1 MPLSAPIAQL
11 TLPLS
16 DETNTL
22 SIYYHNAS
30 GIRSKSREMYL
41 SVLENEY
48 DVICITETWLTS
60 SHNSAE
66 YFPPDYY
73 VFRRDRY
80 TDLES
85 TARGGGVL
93 LAVSKDIRADII
105 DLGSNE
111 LEILAVKLAFNGK
124 LVLIVTVYIPY
135 GSSANIYGELSL
147 FFSNQLAVAAADFD
161 SVMILGD
168 LNFPKI
174 KWLTVDDEL
183 LPFYGDLTSDLV
195 MDSICSLGL
204 RQINNIE
211 NQCSNILDLV
221 FIPVEVHGT
230 IIACNDLGGSSSIFH
245 IPLHIQLIFENC
257 VNVNVNFNSS
267 ESFNFKKGNY
277 NALNEFLD
285 NINWDRF
292 KTGSLDA
299 YIDQFYKIMNLAIEQ
314 FIPRS
319 PVVSSTREPWFNSR
333 LSGLKN
339 RKSKAHKK
347 YKLNPSVVNY
357 EIFSALRS
365 QFKILNRFLFN
376 LYIVEI
382 ESNIRN
388 NPKCFWSY
396 VDSKRNC
403 RGIPS
408 QMSLNS
414 LTASDPQSITDMFA
428 SFFENVYVPSS
439 RGNDE
444 FVFSN
449 NPNILFQFTTDDV
462 LHALL
467 NVNVNM
473 SCGPDKIHPLVL
485 KKCASV
491 LVQPLTDLFN
501 LSLKSGVFPSIWKS
515 SFIKPIFKSGR
526 RTDIENYRGISILSA
541 IPKLFESM
549 VKDRIFFLIKNSIS
563 VNQHGF
569 YPGRSTV
576 TNLALFT
583 NFLTLALEGG
593 DDVEVVFSDFSK
605 AFDKI
610 DHVLL
615 VKKLE
620 QLNKCDALP
629 LKWIFSYLT
638 NRTQKVFLNNIL
650 SRDINVL
657 SGVPQGSH
665 IGPLLFIAFIDDV
678 KRCFKHCKFLIYA
691 DDVKI
696 FCKIRNDRDLLNL
709 QQELNV
715 FCDWC
720 SLNKLCLNVSK
731 CKVMNFSRRRYG
743 RYELDNSLFL
753 NGVMIER
760 VHSFLD
766 LGVLF
771 SRNLSFKD
779 HIDRC
784 INKANSMLGFLIR
797 FSKDFHDP
805 YTLKVLFASFVRSHL
820 EYASIVWNPY
830 YNDSSNRIESIQKRF
845 MLFALRRLPREV
857 NAPKYVLPPY
867 LGRCLLLNIEPL
879 FVRRQI
885 SCAIFV
891 RDVIMGRIDCSQLLS
906 LFSIRAPVR
915 SLRYRGLVID
925 LHFHGSNFGMSD
937 PIFNSS
943 RVFNNVSTVFDFNLS
958 RDEFKRLLKNLF
970 IHI

>member
-1 MPLSAPIAQL
+1 M
-11 TLPLS
+11 
-16 DETNTL
+16 
-22 SIYYHNAS
+22 
-30 GIRSKSREMYL
+30 
-41 SVLENEY
+41 LENDY

-66 YFPPDYY
+66 YFPSDYY

-80 TDLES
+80 SDLES
-85 TARGGGVL
+85 TARGGGLL

-105 DLGSNE
+105 DLESGE
-111 LEILAVKLAFNGK
+111 LEILAVKLAFNDK
-124 LVLIVTVYIPY
+124 LVLMVIVYIPY
-135 GSSANIYGELSL
+135 GSSADIYGELST
-147 FFSNQLAVAAADFD
+147 FCSNRLAAAAAEFD
-161 SVMILGD
+161 SVLILGD
-168 LNFPKI
+168 LNLPKV
-174 KWLTVDDEL
+174 KWLTVDDEI
-183 LPFYGDLTSDLV
+183 LPFNGDLISDLV
-195 MDSICSLGL
+195 IDSICSLGL
-204 RQINNIE
+204 RQINISE
-211 NQCSNILDLV
+211 NQSGNVLDLV
-221 FIPVEVHGT
+221 FIPLELHGT
-230 IIACNDLGGSSSIFH
+230 ITACDDLGGSSSIFH
-245 IPLHIQLIFENC
+245 TPLHIQLIFENC
-257 VNVNVNFNSS
+257 VNVNVNFTSS
-267 ESFNFKKGNY
+267 ESFNFKKGDY
-277 NALNEFLD
+277 DALNEFLD
-285 NINWDRF
+285 NINWDRY
-292 KTGSLDA
+292 KTGSLNVF
-299 YIDQFYKIMNLAIEQ
+299 IDQFYKIMNSAIEQ

-319 PVVSSTREPWFNSR
+319 PIVLSAREPWFNHR

-347 YKLNPSVVNY
+347 YKLDPSIVNY

-365 QFKILNRFLFN
+365 QFKLLNRFLYN

-396 VDSKRNC
+396 VDSKRKC
-403 RGIPS
+403 RGVPS
-408 QMSLNS
+408 QMSFNS
-414 LTASDPQSITDMFA
+414 LTVSDPQRITDTFA
-428 SFFENVYVPSS
+428 AFFENVYAPSS
-439 RGNDE
+439 RENDD
-444 FVFSN
+444 FDFSK
-449 NPNILFQFTTDDV
+449 NPNIQLQFNTDDV

-485 KKCASV
+485 KECACV
-491 LVQPLTDLFN
+491 LVQPLTYLFN
-501 LSLKSGVFPSIWKS
+501 VSLANGVFPSIWKS

-576 TNLALFT
+576 TNLVLFT
-583 NFLTLALEGG
+583 NFLTLALIGG
-593 DDVEVVFSDFSK
+593 DSVEVVFTDFSK

-620 QLNKCDALP
+620 QLKCDVLP
-629 LKWIFSYLT
+629 LKWIMSYLT
-638 NRTQKVFLNNIL
+638 NRTQKVLFNNIL
-650 SRDINVL
+650 SRDINVS

-665 IGPLLFIAFIDDV
+665 LGPLLFITFIDDV
-678 KRCFKHCKFLIYA
+678 KRCFKYCEFLIYA

-696 FCKIRNDRDLLNL
+696 FSKIKNDTDLFNL
-709 QQELNV
+709 QRELNI
-715 FCDWC
+715 FCEWC
-720 SLNKLCLNVSK
+720 NLNRLSLNVSK
-731 CKVMNFSRRRYG
+731 CKVMNFSRRRTG
-743 RYELDNSLFL
+743 LDNSLFL
-753 NGVMIER
+753 NGVMIDR

-805 YTLKVLFASFVRSHL
+805 YTLKVLFVSFVRSHL

-830 YNDSSNRIESIQKRF
+830 YNNTSSRIESVQKRF
-845 MLFALRRLPREV
+845 LMFALRRLPREV
-857 NAPKYVLPPY
+857 NTAKYVLPPY

-879 FVRRQI
+879 SVRRQV
-885 SCAIFV
+885 SSAVFL
-891 RDVIMGRIDCSQLLS
+891 RDIIMGRIDCSQLLS
-906 LFSIRAPVR
+906 LYSIRAPIR
-915 SLRYRGLVID
+915 SLRYQGFMID
-925 LHFHGSNFGMSD
+925 LHFRASNFGMSD

-943 RVFNNVSTVFDFNLS
+943 RIFNDISAVFDFNLS
-958 RDEFKRLLKNLF
+958 RDEFKRVLKLYYTR
-970 IHI
+970 